1 MVNLKLWKKQLDE
14 ILAQE
19 TLETMASWLKE
30 RRSRNNVNKLR
41 ESNNDMNTEDIF
53 YFLDEADEGYY
64 FIKSTAGDIFTAGY
78 DYHKVKNVIKKLNNS
93 HDTIIVQN
101 GRHSI
106 QVCWDS
112 SDGEN
117 NCKFEQVI

>member
-1 MVNLKLWKKQLDE
+1 MN
-14 ILAQE
+14 
-19 TLETMASWLKE
+19 KE
-30 RRSRNNVNKLR
+30 KN
-41 ESNNDMNTEDIF
+41 F

-64 FIKSTAGDIFTAGY
+64 FIKSTVGDLFTAGY
-78 DYHKVKNVIKKLNNS
+78 NLDKVRNVIKELNNS
-93 HDTIIVQN
+93 HNPIVVQN

-112 SDGEN
+112 SNGEN